1 MFKDGISKHFKA
13 ESKAGK
19 KSGRDTSLMSGGL
32 EAWKLVPLLVHFA
45 FSLGSDGSVVPSTKR
60 YLRSKGVVDSRV
72 ANPTDVIL
80 SACASCFEMHKAL
93 DAKTM
98 LYDDHQRILYLISAA
113 KYHHV
118 RLNVL
123 KRLCWMIKINES
135 PTPQS
140 LIDTLYK
147 KALAGNKHHYMF
159 HLLFAKLHLGCNLM
173 YMDTE
178 MSELSNKPFVKEPFN
193 HSSKRLASRLKE
205 MLSYILKKKLA
216 SFLRPLVKARD
227 EVNAKMVEAAPGIA
241 SAGARHGVSAEVE
254 AVPDSRPVAEVDGTG
269 LR

>member
-1 MFKDGISKHFKA
+1 MFKDGVSKHFKS

-19 KSGRDTSLMSGGL
+19 SSGRDTSLLSGGL
-32 EAWKLVPLLVHFA
+32 EAWKLVPLLLHFA
-45 FSLGSDGSVVPSTKR
+45 LSFGSDGVVLPCTSA
-60 YLRSKGVVDSRV
+60 YLREKGVKDSRV
-72 ANPTDVIL
+72 SNPTDVIL

-98 LYDDHQRILYLISAA
+98 LYDDYKRILYLISAA
-113 KYHHV
+113 KYHHI

-123 KRLCWMIKINES
+123 KRLCWIIRKKLS
-135 PTPQS
+135 TTPNS

-178 MSELSNKPFVKEPFN
+178 MSEQSHKPYVKDPFN
-193 HSSKRLASRLKE
+193 HSSKRLLSRLKE
-205 MLSYILKKKLA
+205 MLRFVLKKKLA
-216 SFLRPLVKARD
+216 TFLRPLVRKHDGVIAAAETD
-227 EVNAKMVEAAPGIA
+227 PNSIPIYGAK
-241 SAGARHGVSAEVE
+241 R
-254 AVPDSRPVAEVDGTG
+254 TG
-269 LR
+269 YR

>member
-13 ESKAGK
+13 ESKTGK

-32 EAWKLVPLLVHFA
+32 EAWKLVPLLLHFA
-45 FSLGSDGSVVPSTKR
+45 FSLGSDGSVVPSEKK
-60 YLRSKGVVDSRV
+60 YLRGKGVGDGRV

-80 SACASCFEMHKAL
+80 SACASCFEMHEAL

-98 LYDDHQRILYLISAA
+98 LYADHQRILYLITAA
-113 KYHHV
+113 KYHHI

-123 KRLCWMIKINES
+123 KRLCWIIKKKES
-135 PTPQS
+135 TTPQS

-159 HLLFAKLHLGCNLM
+159 HLLFAKLHMGCNLM

-193 HSSKRLASRLKE
+193 HSSKRLASRLRE
-205 MLSYILKKKLA
+205 MVRYILKKMLA
-216 SFLRPLVKARD
+216 SFLRPLVKVRD
-227 EVNAKMVEAAPGIA
+227 GVSAGIEAAPG
-241 SAGARHGVSAEVE
+241 SAPVGTRDGVSAGIE
-254 AVPDSRPVAEVDGTG
+254 AAPDSAPVAEVDGTG
-269 LR
+269 SR